1 MSIWLTVSTVSS
13 SRNAK
18 IKSQFNLAR
27 CSMKLAFAFDEREDE
42 ERIMSHDELH
52 FLLPRGWTTPS
63 I

>member
-1 MSIWLTVSTVSS
+1 
-13 SRNAK
+13 
-18 IKSQFNLAR
+18 
-27 CSMKLAFAFDEREDE
+27 MKLAFAFDEREDE